1 MVNHK
6 EIFGRF
12 TRQKRNSIFTRKAMK
27 KELII
32 PNGATKTS
40 EDEMDYINGG
50 SIEVKQYGFLGLG
63 VKVIIKGTIAELAL
77 YISIGFGIVAFVT
90 GLLMLILAIGQ
101 IKALTWIEK
110 AAGAISLIS
119 SLVSITS
126 WAKNTK
132 YNFEFNL

>member
-6 EIFGRF
+6 EIFRSF
-12 TRQKRNSIFTRKAMK
+12 TKQKRNSIFTK
-27 KELII
+27 KVIKSELII
-32 PNGATKTS
+32 PNGASEIS
-40 EDEMDYINGG
+40 EDEREYINGG

-63 VKVIIKGTIAELAL
+63 VKVIINGTIAELAS
-77 YISIGFGIVAFVT
+77 YISIGFGIAAFVT
-90 GLLMLILAIGQ
+90 GLLMLILAI
-101 IKALTWIEK
+101 
-110 AAGAISLIS
+110 GAISLIS